1 MAVHYAAA
9 LKTAR
14 MQAVR
19 DAVNAGS
26 GAGKLRIFSAAYGT
40 LLVEIPLTDPVT
52 VAGAVLTL
60 LAAPATAAAA
70 AGAPTNAAIAR
81 VVDSDNNMVAED
93 LTVGTSAS
101 DVILDSVSIT
111 AGQDVTINSATITH
125 AT

>member
-1 MAVHYAAA
+1 MSVNYAAA

-26 GAGKLRIFSAAYGT
+26 GPGKLRIFTAAYGT

-52 VAGAVLTL
+52 VAAAVLTL

-70 AGAPTNAAIAR
+70 AGAPSTAAIAR
-81 VVDSDNNMVAED
+81 VVDSDNTMVAEG
-93 LTVGTSAS
+93 LTVGTSGT
-101 DVILDSVSIT
+101 DVILDSTSIT
-111 AGQDVTINSATITH
+111 AGQDVTINTATITH
-125 AT
+125 AA